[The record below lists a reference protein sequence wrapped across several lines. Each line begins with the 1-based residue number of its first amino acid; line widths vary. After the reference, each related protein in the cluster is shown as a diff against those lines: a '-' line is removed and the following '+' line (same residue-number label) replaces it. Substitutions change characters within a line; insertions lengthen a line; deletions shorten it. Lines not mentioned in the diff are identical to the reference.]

1 MTLFTTMVPKCEH
14 TISHPKMK
22 SPKIEMGTCKPRRI
36 SIITSPSILCTLYR
50 SLLMVGKLT
59 SYNMKWSRGSLTT
72 NKTTKM
78 EIIKEMVMMD
88 EIDIMPYCFAYGVMD
103 EM

>member
-1 MTLFTTMVPKCEH
+1 
-14 TISHPKMK
+14 
-22 SPKIEMGTCKPRRI
+22 
-36 SIITSPSILCTLYR
+36 
-50 SLLMVGKLT
+50 MVGKLT